1 MYRHKI
7 PYGFS
12 NYKEIRTGNYIYVDK
27 TNYIQELESLN
38 SKYLVFL
45 RPRRFGKSLF
55 LSMLHYYYDR
65 NSAADFQELFGDTYI
80 GAHKTELA
88 RKISVSWKIIRQ
100 IPPCC

>member
-65 NSAADFQELFGDTYI
+65 NSAADFQEGY
-80 GAHKTELA
+80 HPM
-88 RKISVSWKIIRQ
+88 V
-100 IPPCC
+100 